1 MEEITKVHVGLD
13 VHKDSIS
20 VGVAEPGRG
29 AGRVIG
35 KVVHDLGKLT
45 KVLRRIGQPQQLHL
59 VYEAGPTGYGL
70 QRALVGRGTAAR

>member
-35 KVVHDLGKLT
+35 KVVHDLGKLNCT
-45 KVLRRIGQPQQLHL
+45 WSTRP
-59 VYEAGPTGYGL
+59 AL
-70 QRALVGRGTAAR
+70 QATDCNEPWSRRGTAAR